1 MINNEEQIIKYKEYN
16 KIYIPTEYI
25 NQNYKYTLNGDE
37 ITIITNENCYT
48 NYNNQY
54 CDCIKYNERYNIKT
68 EIYQCNRN
76 PSNYILNSN
85 QLTDDVN
92 YSTRITNEY
101 KNNYII
107 LYGIVITALIFII
120 MIKKSNNRRI

>member
-1 MINNEEQIIKYKEYN
+1 MINNENQKIEYSKYN
-16 KIYIPTEYI
+16 KIYLPTEYI
-25 NQNYKYTLNGDE
+25 NEQYKYTISGDE
-37 ITIITNENCYT
+37 VTIITNENCYT

-54 CDCIKYNERYNIKT
+54 CDCKKYNEKYNIIT
-68 EIYQCNRN
+68 ETYQCNRN

-85 QLTDDVN
+85 QITSDIN

-107 LYGIVITALIFII
+107 LYGIVIIALLFII
-120 MIKKSNNRRI
+120 MTRKNSRRL

>member
-1 MINNEEQIIKYKEYN
+1 MIKNEEQKIQYKEYN

-25 NQNYKYTLNGDE
+25 NENYKYTISADE

-48 NYNNQY
+48 NYNNTY
-54 CDCIKYNERYNIKT
+54 CDCIRYNEKYNVKTERY
-68 EIYQCNRN
+68 ECNRN
-76 PSNYILNSN
+76 PSNYILSSD
-85 QLTDDVN
+85 QVTDDVN

-107 LYGIVITALIFII
+107 LYGIIIIALLFII
-120 MIKKSNNRRI
+120 MTKKNSRRI